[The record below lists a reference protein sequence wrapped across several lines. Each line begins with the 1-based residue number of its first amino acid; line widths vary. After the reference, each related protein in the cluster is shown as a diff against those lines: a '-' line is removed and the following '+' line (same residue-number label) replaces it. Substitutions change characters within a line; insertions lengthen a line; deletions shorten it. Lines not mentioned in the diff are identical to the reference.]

1 MPKDWSK
8 YKVDFF
14 GFDSDFLR
22 DVKIKRLRR
31 QYGCNGVVIYLATV
45 CKMYE
50 TTGYYAVLDDNFLY
64 DIADDVDGKYAPT
77 EDVVRAVIEFCIG
90 QGLLSRHASGEIITA
105 HRVQVQFYLA
115 TKRRKNI
122 EVDRGIWLLS
132 NKEMEQLGADSPVYR
147 FLNNVDILPENVDIL
162 PENADISP
170 QSKSKKEIITTTTTT
185 LSPERV
191 CAQDEPGQEPPSES
205 QVYAYLRN
213 EHGLD
218 HAPEEAQAFCARNA
232 LYGWKCLPDWK
243 KAADLW
249 VARKNQRDAE
259 RND

>member
-50 TTGYYAVLDDNFLY
+50 TTGYYAVLDENFFY
-64 DIADDVDGKYAPT
+64 DIADDVEGKYAPT

-122 EVDRGIWLLS
+122 EVNRELWLLS
-132 NKEMEQLGADSPVYR
+132 NEEMEQLGADSPVYR
-147 FLNNVDILPENVDIL
+147 FLNNVDILPKNVDIF
-162 PENADISP
+162 PESADILP
-170 QSKSKKEIITTTTTT
+170 QSKSKKENITTTTTT
-185 LSPERV
+185 HSHERV
-191 CAQDEPGQEPPSES
+191 CAQEEPAQEPPSES
-205 QVYAYLRN
+205 QVYAYFRN
-213 EHGLD
+213 EHGID
-218 HAPEEAQAFCARNA
+218 HASQEAQAFCARNA
-232 LYGWKCLPDWK
+232 LYGWKCLPDWQ

-259 RND
+259 RDD

>member
-50 TTGYYAVLDDNFLY
+50 TNGYYAVLDDNFFY

-122 EVDRGIWLLS
+122 EVNRDIWLLS
-132 NKEMEQLGADSPVYR
+132 NEEMEQLGADSPVYR
-147 FLNNVDILPENVDIL
+147 FLNNVDILPKDADIFPESADIL
-162 PENADISP
+162 P
-170 QSKSKKEIITTTTTT
+170 QSKSKKENITTTTTT
-185 LSPERV
+185 HSPERV
-191 CAQDEPGQEPPSES
+191 CAQEEPAQEPPHAIKVGKYFRE
-205 QVYAYLRN
+205 

-218 HAPEEAQAFCARNA
+218 HAFEEAQAFCARNA

-259 RND
+259 RDD